1 MLVVSTSVSVYV
13 SLSKVVWGSVVL
25 TMGVRNSTV
34 VVRLRSVVRSSVESI
49 CGTREENFV
58 NNVDDTVARD
68 DVLAEGFLVSSGGF
82 VLVDIEDEVILRG
95 EFRSSEDVVWNS
107 NGGLEAVHHVT
118 RSKLLTAS
126 SANTSSLGSLSVS
139 LALVGV
145 DGAVGL
151 STSEVTGQTS
161 LWKNVKF
168 QKSLFVDSAKDSVN
182 LGEGG
187 VGRSEDGVGRVTSR
201 HEGQD
206 IRLLVDEITEN
217 SEIVTNTGIDVGVSG
232 GITSGGGTGAKVT
245 ISTSGGTTS
254 ASSETG
260 LGGTSTN
267 ITGQFTSVEADVS
280 LSRDSR
286 SGKKSSKDCGE
297 GRALEDSHVEY

>member
-1 MLVVSTSVSVYV
+1 MLVVSTSVSVCL
-13 SLSKVVWGSVVL
+13 SLSMVVWGSVSKSVVFA
-25 TMGVRNSTV
+25 MGVRNTTV

-58 NNVDDTVARD
+58 DNVDDTVARD

-82 VLVDIEDEVILRG
+82 VLVDIENEVVLRG
-95 EFRSSEDVVWNS
+95 EFISSEDVVWNS

-126 SANTSSLGSLSVS
+126 SADTSSLGSLSVS

-161 LWKNVKF
+161 LWKNVNF
-168 QKSLFVDSAKDSVN
+168 QKSLGVDSAKDSVN

-187 VGRSEDGVGRVTSR
+187 VGRSEDGVGRVTGR

-206 IRLLVDEITEN
+206 IRILVDEITEN
-217 SEIVTNTGIDVGVSG
+217 SEIVTNTGIDVAVGSG
-232 GITSGGGTGAKVT
+232 ISSGGGTGAKVT
-245 ISTSGGTTS
+245 I
-254 ASSETG
+254 
-260 LGGTSTN
+260 
-267 ITGQFTSVEADVS
+267 
-280 LSRDSR
+280 
-286 SGKKSSKDCGE
+286 
-297 GRALEDSHVEY
+297 